1 MNATRSIPRLRL
13 SHAFLCPRFP
23 RRHFSTP
30 SPSPSPSASD
40 AHSRLH
46 RLNARLPRFLQR
58 YTSPLLRAPVAH
70 VTSFLILHEITAV
83 VPLLTLLAGFHYL
96 EWLPD
101 LMTGEHTTWSE
112 GVRRLGNWMSK
123 RGWVDRGDVDAAAAA
138 TAADSVD
145 GGEQAVAT
153 NKGARLVLEFA
164 AAYAV
169 TKALLP
175 VRIAASV
182 WTTPWFA
189 RVVVS
194 PVSRGFSRV
203 FRRS

>member
-1 MNATRSIPRLRL
+1 
-13 SHAFLCPRFP
+13 
-23 RRHFSTP
+23 
-30 SPSPSPSASD
+30 
-40 AHSRLH
+40 
-46 RLNARLPRFLQR
+46 
-58 YTSPLLRAPVAH
+58 
-70 VTSFLILHEITAV
+70 
-83 VPLLTLLAGFHYL
+83 
-96 EWLPD
+96 
-101 LMTGEHTTWSE
+101 
-112 GVRRLGNWMSK
+112 MSK